1 MTKCIVKRLSVRR
14 DIHLTENGAMSGIQF
29 VTDEK
34 GRKVGV
40 LIDLKKHGAIWEDFW
55 DGLVSESRRKEKGI
69 PYEQYRAIRLK
80 RGRTRG

>member
-1 MTKCIVKRLSVRR
+1 
-14 DIHLTENGAMSGIQF
+14 MSGIQY

-69 PYEQYRAIRLK
+69 LNEQCRATRLK
-80 RGRTRG
+80 RTRPRG